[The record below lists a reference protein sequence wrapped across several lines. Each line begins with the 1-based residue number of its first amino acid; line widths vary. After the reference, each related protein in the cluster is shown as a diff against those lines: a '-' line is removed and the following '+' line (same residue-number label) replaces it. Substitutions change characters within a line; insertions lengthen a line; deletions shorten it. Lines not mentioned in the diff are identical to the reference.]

1 MMILRFLIIG
11 FFSLTALS
19 VFTYQGV
26 EVFHAVVDIFR
37 ARS

>member
-1 MMILRFLIIG
+1 MIIRYIIVG

-26 EVFHAVVDIFR
+26 EVFHAVSDILK
-37 ARS
+37 SKS